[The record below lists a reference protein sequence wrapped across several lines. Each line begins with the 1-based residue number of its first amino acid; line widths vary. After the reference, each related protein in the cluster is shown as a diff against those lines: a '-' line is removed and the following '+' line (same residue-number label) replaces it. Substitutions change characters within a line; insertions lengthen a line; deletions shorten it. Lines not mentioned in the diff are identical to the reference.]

1 MRFNGEARDE
11 HCDSCSTAIPITIV
25 GPARSRW
32 RPRRARRLD
41 STNTDQV
48 TGSNL
53 ACVRD
58 HNQLLVLHA
67 IRTRGASTRRELSKL
82 TGLTFQTIENISR
95 RLIEA
100 GILEDVP
107 PPDDRPR
114 TSTGPATGWC
124 VRGRHRGGA
133 GRMPG
138 RAVRPRGSHPRRAA
152 ACPVCRLRLV
162 ARRAGADGAGPDRRC
177 GGADHHRCCCW
188 PGCANGSRCDGA
200 KVTGLRRG
208 ALSGRANGCATSLE
222 RRLQMPVLCTS
233 AVIAAARGEQWSGRI
248 SSRDFVYVHLAS
260 EIGCAVVSHGQ
271 LCTGARGRGGDIA
284 HTPAVING
292 ELCECGRRGCLQT
305 VLAEQALRRA
315 IATALAAPEPPT
327 LEEISRRAA
336 SDADAAEVL
345 EGVATHLADTLLPAV
360 QLLDPEIVM
369 IGGPIA
375 DALGVSILRRSGT
388 TRCRPRRRRAWAG
401 HPVRS
406 AWGGRGSERGA
417 RGPLRDADACHGPPH
432 PRYGGRVVLS
442 AGGQPGR
449 AHNQPDYG
457 AAQRA
462 VRAADGSRTT
472 RPRMPAPAI

>member
-1 MRFNGEARDE
+1 MGTVTAAARLY
-11 HCDSCSTAIPITIV
+11 
-25 GPARSRW
+25 RS
-32 RPRRARRLD
+32 PRRAGAFPVAGPESRRLD
-41 STNTDQV
+41 STNSAEV

-58 HNQLLVLHA
+58 HNQLLVFHA
-67 IRTRGASTRRELSKL
+67 IRTRGASTRRDLSKL

-107 PPDDRPR
+107 PPTTGRPR
-114 TSTGPATGWC
+114 QLVLRPAGAYAVGIEAVQEGWRVALC
-124 VRGRHRGGA
+124 DLK
-133 GRMPG
+133 G
-138 RAVRPRGSHPRRAA
+138 RALAEQQLALGTTSLASSLDELTLVVQDLIDDAEVPITTVVAVGLAA
-152 ACPVCRLRLV
+152 PSS
-162 ARRAGADGAGPDRRC
+162 RC
-177 GGADHHRCCCW
+177 GGADGH
-188 PGCANGSRCDGA
+188 GA
-200 KVTGLRRG
+200 STRG
-208 ALSGRANGCATSLE
+208 ALGRREWVRDSLE

-305 VLAEQALRRA
+305 VLGEPALRRA
-315 IATALAAPEPPT
+315 IATTLAAPEPPT

-336 SDADAAEVL
+336 SDPDAAEAL
-345 EGVATHLADTLLPAV
+345 EGVATHLADALLPAV

-375 DALGVSILRRSGT
+375 DALGMAF
-388 TRCRPRRRRAWAG
+388 CRVLERHVAVPAGGGPGPVIQRALPGAG
-401 HPVRS
+401 GAAS
-406 AWGGRGSERGA
+406 AA
-417 RGPLRDADACHGPPH
+417 RG
-432 PRYGGRVVLS
+432 VLYEMLTP
-442 AGGQPGR
+442 AMD
-449 AHNQPDYG
+449 HLLLNTV
-457 AAQRA
+457 A
-462 VRAADGSRTT
+462 V
-472 RPRMPAPAI
+472 